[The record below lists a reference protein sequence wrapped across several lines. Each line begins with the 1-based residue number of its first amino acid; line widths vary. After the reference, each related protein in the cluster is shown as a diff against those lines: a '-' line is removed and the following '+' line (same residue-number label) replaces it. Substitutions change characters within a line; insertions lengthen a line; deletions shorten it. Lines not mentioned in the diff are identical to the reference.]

1 MSTDT
6 TPAAGIDPSGGA
18 KRHFLLTGEGW
29 PYLLV
34 PLIPVAVVLEFTHA
48 GATWVFLA
56 SALGV
61 IPTAA
66 LMGRAT
72 EELAA
77 RSGPGIGGFLNVTFG
92 NAPELIIALF
102 ALGAGLHEVVKA
114 SLVGSILGNIL
125 LVMGAS
131 MLAGGLRRDRQ
142 NFEPRAASAQALLLL
157 LATVALIM
165 PAIFELVQGPGLPGP
180 RDEAVAYPADV
191 LSLSVGVAIV
201 LLLSYGA
208 ALLFSLKTHAHLFNP
223 AHDEEDHGGEPWT
236 VRRSVL
242 MLAGAGVAVGVM
254 SEILVGSITEASANI
269 GLSPFFVG
277 VIVVAIVGNAAE
289 HWVSVY
295 FAVRNKIDLSI
306 NIAVGSA
313 AQIALFVAPVL
324 VLSSF
329 AIGPFPMA
337 LVFNGFEVG
346 AIFLAVFIA
355 QEITQRG
362 DSSWFEGLQLLAVY
376 AVLALTFFFV

>member
-1 MSTDT
+1 MSADPAPRST
-6 TPAAGIDPSGGA
+6 T
-18 KRHFLLTGEGW
+18 FLFSGEGW

-131 MLAGGLRRDRQ
+131 MLAGGARRDRQ

-165 PAIFELVQGPGLPGP
+165 PAIFELVQGPGLPSP
-180 RDEAVAYPADV
+180 RDQAVAYPADV
-191 LSLSVGVAIV
+191 LSLSVGVAII
-201 LLLSYGA
+201 LLLSYA
-208 ALLFSLKTHAHLFNP
+208 AGLLFSLKTHAHLFNP
-223 AHDEEDHGGEPWT
+223 AHDEDDHGGEPWT
-236 VRRSVL
+236 VKRSVT
-242 MLAGAGVAVGVM
+242 MLAIAGVAVGIM
-254 SEILVGSITEASANI
+254 SEILVGSITEASESI

-329 AIGPFPMA
+329 LIGPFPMA
-337 LVFNGFEVG
+337 LVFNGLEIG
-346 AIFLAVFIA
+346 AIFLAVLIA

-362 DSSWFEGLQLLAVY
+362 DTTWFEGLQLLAVY